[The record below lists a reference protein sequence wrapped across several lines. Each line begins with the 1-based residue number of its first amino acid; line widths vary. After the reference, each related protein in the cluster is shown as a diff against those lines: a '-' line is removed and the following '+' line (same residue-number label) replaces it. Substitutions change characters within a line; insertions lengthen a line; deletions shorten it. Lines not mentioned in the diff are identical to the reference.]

1 MENINEMI
9 RNLENTKEIVDEELK
24 TLDNQLIDDVIN
36 GDYDEKLY
44 KIIKL
49 KRISNDLDWLL
60 NKFKVGVE

>member
-9 RNLENTKEIVDEELK
+9 RNLEYTKEIVDEELK

>member
-9 RNLENTKEIVDEELK
+9 RSLENTKEIVDEELK